1 VQEIQPT
8 YDNVDFDLS
17 DDSPTEENLALDA
30 DLIDG
35 TGFDDSDDVDVNDG
49 PEFGFAATMD
59 LDLELP
65 EATPADEPA
74 PETDIIPPP
83 ERPEEDLVV
92 NSEVLPEEDE
102 DDYDISMVVDATKM
116 PDPAE
121 VTERDLKAV
130 PIEETGQTLINDD
143 YTIVDEIGQDILE
156 QDYQD
161 EFSATQLLNAEI
173 EKAASELADTLGEED
188 PTRVAG
194 LDEDDPTEVATLDE
208 DSPTEIASL
217 DEEDDNGS
225 RIVGAEDDTSIEMQ
239 LTNLSELD
247 LTATLEA
254 QNDDGDDLDV
264 TASIEADDKTVE
276 MPRDKD
282 GSRAR

>member
-1 VQEIQPT
+1 
-8 YDNVDFDLS
+8 
-17 DDSPTEENLALDA
+17 
-30 DLIDG
+30 
-35 TGFDDSDDVDVNDG
+35 
-49 PEFGFAATMD
+49 M
-59 LDLELP
+59 ELP
-65 EATPADEPA
+65 ETTAADEPS

-121 VTERDLKAV
+121 VTERDLRAV
-130 PIEETGQTLINDD
+130 PIDDTGQTLINDD

-156 QDYQD
+156 QDYED
-161 EFSATQLLNAEI
+161 ELSATQLLNAEV
-173 EKAASELADTLGEED
+173 EKAASELAETLGEASVTE
-188 PTRVAG
+188 VAS
-194 LDEDDPTEVATLDE
+194 LDEDDPTAV
-208 DSPTEIASL
+208 ASL
-217 DEEDDNGS
+217 DEDDDAG

-247 LTATLEA
+247 LTASLEA
-254 QNDDGDDLDV
+254 QNDDGDDELAV
-264 TASIEADDKTVE
+264 TATIEADDKTVE

-282 GSRAR
+282 GTRSG